1 MEKDKYIAKKN
12 RVNKEG
18 EDMWRETIISIIIIL
33 TILLG
38 NHITQNYTS
47 NSIDT
52 ISKTLEELKLE
63 LSEEVNKE
71 KAEEKIKEVDYI
83 WKEISENMA
92 YYIEHDELEKVETN
106 LISLRSL
113 FKTEEYAEAINEL
126 DKSIFI
132 LKHIENKNAFTLKNI
147 F

>member
-52 ISKTLEELKLE
+52 ISKTLEKLKLK
-63 LSEEVNKE
+63 L
-71 KAEEKIKEVDYI
+71 
-83 WKEISENMA
+83 
-92 YYIEHDELEKVETN
+92 
-106 LISLRSL
+106 
-113 FKTEEYAEAINEL
+113 
-126 DKSIFI
+126 
-132 LKHIENKNAFTLKNI
+132 
-147 F
+147 